1 MQRIEAFLSEDEVP
15 DWASTLSCSSSNTPA
30 TTEGLGFHQAIFQW
44 DGNPEDFS
52 SSRFQ
57 LGPLDLT
64 FPSRGLTLVR
74 GPTGSGKTA
83 LLSALLGG
91 NYNTYFRYILAF
103 NDFPEMHCIS
113 GSVVIDKTRHRIAY
127 CGQNP
132 CKKHPQVYWIVLNSI
147 YRAGA
152 RFNQR

>member
-30 TTEGLGFHQAIFQW
+30 ATEGLGFHQAVFQW
-44 DGNPEDFS
+44 ENPEDAS
-52 SSRFQ
+52 SSRFR
-57 LGPLDLT
+57 LGPLDLM

-91 NYNTYFRYILAF
+91 NHYTSICYILTF

-113 GSVVIDKTRHRIAY
+113 GSVLINKTQHRIAY

-132 CKKHPQVYWIVLNSI
+132 CKHLLHLYPFALDST
-147 YRAGA
+147 YRA
-152 RFNQR
+152 RTCLYQR